1 MKRVALLSLVVL
13 AATASPVQLDGGSFT
28 TKIAEGGFWAVK
40 FYAPWC
46 GHCKHLAPIWD
57 TLADKFAA
65 NNQIHVAKVDCT
77 VHHDLCTSQGVRG
90 FPTLIG
96 FSGGNSREGVSYQGV
111 RTLDA
116 LSEWLETNAPPPAA
130 PSPMASVATS
140 SAPAA
145 VTPELETLLAADHG
159 RAAAVEISS
168 EADTLLEKNQAV
180 SAAAQESAKAL
191 TAAEDRLRAAI
202 AEVTRLRRELQREKE
217 DHAACLST
225 IRRVEDALLVGH
237 AGLAGHR

>member
-1 MKRVALLSLVVL
+1 MKRVALFSLVFY
-13 AATASPVQLDGGSFT
+13 AATANPVLLDGGSFA

-65 NNQIHVAKVDCT
+65 KNQIHVAKVDCT

-96 FSGGNSREGVSYQGV
+96 FSGGNSREGVAYQGV

-116 LSEWLETNAPPPAA
+116 LSEWLETNAPPAV
-130 PSPMASVATS
+130 PSPIASVATS
-140 SAPAA
+140 SAPAVA
-145 VTPELETLLAADHG
+145 TPELETLLAADHG
-159 RAAAVEISS
+159 RAGAVEISS
-168 EADTLLEKNQAV
+168 AADPVLDKSEAV

-191 TAAEDRLRAAI
+191 TAAEERLRAAI